1 MAIGDSDSGIDWL
14 IGILLVI
21 LVASVV
27 LPQALGSLNTMA
39 DDSANFSLAQ
49 RSLIALI
56 GTVVLIMFVY
66 RIYKG
71 KQ

>member
-1 MAIGDSDSGIDWL
+1 MAIGESDSGIDWL